1 MKKILLLTALV
12 FTVAISKAQYEETS
26 NFKLGLTAHPTLG
39 WIKSD
44 VQNVKN
50 DGMRMGFSYGLIGD
64 FLFADSY
71 AFSTGLMLSTIN
83 GQTESTAG
91 TTINKNV
98 YKLQYLEIPA
108 KIKLLTKDI
117 NGIKY
122 FGEFGLGNGFKVR
135 AKQDVKSNVAAEVR
149 DNEDIGSR
157 IGFYRGSIIIGGG
170 AEIATSGRTRILA
183 GLTFDNGFT
192 DIQKG
197 SGTLKNSYIGLN
209 FGVFF

>member
-1 MKKILLLTALV
+1 MKKILLLTALL

-64 FLFADSY
+64 FLFADNY

>member
-64 FLFADSY
+64 FLFADNY

>member
-1 MKKILLLTALV
+1 MKKILL
-12 FTVAISKAQYEETS
+12 FTTLLFTTIITRAQYEETT
-26 NFKLGLTAHPTLG
+26 NFKLGLTVHPTLG

-64 FLFADSY
+64 FLFADNY

-83 GQTESTAG
+83 GQTETTAG
-91 TTINKNV
+91 TTTNKNI

-108 KIKLLTKDI
+108 KIKLLTNDI
-117 NGIKY
+117 NGMRY
-122 FGEFGLGNGFKVR
+122 FGEFGLGNGFNVR
-135 AKQDVKSNVAAEVR
+135 AKQDVKSNVASEVR
-149 DNEDIGSR
+149 ENEDIGNK

-170 AEIATSGRTRILA
+170 AEISTAGKTRILV

-197 SGTLKNSYIGLN
+197 SGTLKNSYLGLN

>member
-1 MKKILLLTALV
+1 MKKILLFIALL
-12 FTVAISKAQYEETS
+12 FTVIITKAQDEESS
-26 NFKLGLTAHPTLG
+26 NFKLGLTVHPTFG

-64 FLFADSY
+64 FLFADNY

-83 GQTESTAG
+83 GQTETTTG
-91 TTINKNV
+91 TTTNKNV

-108 KIKLLTKDI
+108 KIKLLTNDI
-117 NGIKY
+117 NGIRY
-122 FGEFGLGNGFKVR
+122 FGEFGLGNGFNVR
-135 AKQDVKSNVAAEVR
+135 AKQDVKSNVASEVR

-157 IGFYRGSIIIGGG
+157 IGFYRGSIILGGG
-170 AEIATSGRTRILA
+170 AEISTSGKTRILA